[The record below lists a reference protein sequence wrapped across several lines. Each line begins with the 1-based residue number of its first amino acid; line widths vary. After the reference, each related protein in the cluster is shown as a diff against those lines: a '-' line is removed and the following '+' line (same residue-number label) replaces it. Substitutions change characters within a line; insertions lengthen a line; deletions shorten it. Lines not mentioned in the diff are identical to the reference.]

1 MKFAGIPAIS
11 ALFAQQ
17 LLASSVHQSKK
28 EASSF
33 LENESKTGNQV
44 SRSKRGFLD
53 TLDLTG
59 EFVTMAAWENF
70 KDSIEEFG
78 LPEGEVD
85 RLESCVFKCRWK
97 DHALDFVGKA
107 YEEQRETWYEYKAS
121 MGPGN
126 APSSAV
132 PKPCPHCCLS
142 LPVTMFGEPGTE
154 DRFQKFKSFE
164 KLGRI
169 CMPKKFPRDHQ
180 SIGQRE
186 IGI

>member
-1 MKFAGIPAIS
+1 MKFTVIPAFS

-33 LENESKTGNQV
+33 LENESKSGTQV
-44 SRSKRGFLD
+44 SRSKRGLLD
-53 TLDLTG
+53 TMDITG

-70 KDSIEEFG
+70 KDSIEELD
-78 LPEGEVD
+78 LPEAEVD
-85 RLESCVFKCRWK
+85 RLESCVFQCRWK

-107 YEEQRETWYEYKAS
+107 YEEKRETWYEYKS
-121 MGPGN
+121 TMGAGN
-126 APSSAV
+126 GPSSSA
-132 PKPCPHCCLS
+132 PRPCPHCCKV
-142 LPVTMFGEPGTE
+142 LPVTMFGQPE
-154 DRFQKFKSFE
+154 DRFQKLKVFE

-169 CMPKKFPRDHQ
+169 CMPKRFPNKQQ

-186 IGI
+186 IGL